1 MDWRILEGNSWPTR
15 HQTETFNSISPT
27 DRRTNRKG
35 KPDPRDIY
43 PYVHQL
49 RPRLL
54 GPNAATSGV
63 RVQQLVYNSNKNNTI
78 LRELRFPPQNDVAN
92 RIRNQK
98 SYLLSL
104 RALAKIRTPKN
115 RGYTGRNKKTNGQ
128 ILRPG

>member
-1 MDWRILEGNSWPTR
+1 MDRRILERNLRPTR
-15 HQTETFNSISPT
+15 HQKETINSISPT

-35 KPDPRDIY
+35 KPDPRNIY

-49 RPRLL
+49 RPRRL

-63 RVQQLVYNSNKNNTI
+63 CVQQLIYDSNENNTI
-78 LRELRFPPQNDVAN
+78 LRELRFSPQNDVAN

-98 SYLLSL
+98 SCLLSL
-104 RALAKIRTPKN
+104 RTLAKIRTPKN
-115 RGYTGRNKKTNGQ
+115 SGYPGRNKKTNRQ

>member
-1 MDWRILEGNSWPTR
+1 MDWRVLERNLRPTR
-15 HQTETFNSISPT
+15 HQTETVNSISPT

-49 RPRLL
+49 RPRRL

-63 RVQQLVYNSNKNNTI
+63 RIQQLVYNSNKNNTI
-78 LRELRFPPQNDVAN
+78 LRELRFPPQDDVAN

-98 SYLLSL
+98 SCLLSL
-104 RALAKIRTPKN
+104 RALAKIRPPIN
-115 RGYTGRNKKTNGQ
+115 SGYPRRNKKTNGQ